1 MKLLAIRNFSGFL
14 PLSFLILLS
23 QRLQKVHK
31 VQKLQCHEIKVVQFN
46 VHNPSQEIVLV
57 EFSWSLSASS
67 TPPSWLPVQIM
78 PQYHKSLTLVV
89 VLHSITQYHT
99 STSITLVS
107 PQYQYYTSITLVL
120 VLHQYHPSTS
130 ITLVSQN
137 QIPPPA
143 GISTRLV
150 AFHAIPHLLQS
161 QNHNFYFSAGFA
173 MSIFCQYFH
182 QYFQYIV
189 YTIQTTLHCVNQMV
203 MICQDLFSFLMM
215 IMTMQCKVYQA
226 YLHCTMVA
234 LVPHQKRLYFP

>member
-46 VHNPSQEIVLV
+46 VHSSSQEIVLV

-107 PQYQYYTSITLVL
+107 HQYQYYTSIPKSNPT
-120 VLHQYHPSTS
+120 T
-130 ITLVSQN
+130 
-137 QIPPPA
+137 
-143 GISTRLV
+143 GW
-150 AFHAIPHLLQS
+150 
-161 QNHNFYFSAGFA
+161 YFDSAGCLSRDSSSAPVSKPQLLFLSRICNVNIL
-173 MSIFCQYFH
+173 SIFPPIFP
-182 QYFQYIV
+182 I
-189 YTIQTTLHCVNQMV
+189 HCVHHLDNAPLCESDGDDMLGFA
-203 MICQDLFSFLMM
+203 LFSYDDHDNA
-215 IMTMQCKVYQA
+215 MTMQ
-226 YLHCTMVA
+226 
-234 LVPHQKRLYFP
+234 

>member
-14 PLSFLILLS
+14 PLSFLILLRK
-23 QRLQKVHK
+23 RLQKVHK

-46 VHNPSQEIVLV
+46 VHSPSQEIVLV

-67 TPPSWLPVQIM
+67 SLPNQLPVQIM
-78 PQYHKSLTLVV
+78 PQSHTSS
-89 VLHSITQYHT
+89 SITQYHT
-99 STSITLVS
+99 STSTTLVS
-107 PQYQYYTSITLVL
+107 K
-120 VLHQYHPSTS
+120 
-130 ITLVSQN
+130 N

-203 MICQDLFSFLMM
+203 MICQDLLSFLMM
-215 IMTMQCKVYQA
+215 IMTMQ
-226 YLHCTMVA
+226 
-234 LVPHQKRLYFP
+234 